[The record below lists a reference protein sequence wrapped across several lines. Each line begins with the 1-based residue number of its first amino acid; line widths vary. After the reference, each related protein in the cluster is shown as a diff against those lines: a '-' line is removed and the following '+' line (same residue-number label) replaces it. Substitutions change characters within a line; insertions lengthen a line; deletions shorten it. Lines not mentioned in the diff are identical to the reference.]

1 MPQTI
6 EATVRLD
13 NTKNADGSYKY
24 WRTGVI
30 FGNTDLGTPGTFEFG
45 FFTGNRPYIAF
56 INNEG
61 TRVEKIFQTKTTEN
75 HNSVFM
81 TGQCYMAGQDLKD
94 MADDFG
100 CLAFPKGPSASD
112 YISYYEDNVMM
123 IPSCYDA
130 ERAWKI
136 AFAYDLYTQPISGF
150 DTSDGWKSGYYGSM
164 RDTRSVDETVQ
175 SFMDSSVLNPALFVP
190 EVDLGADILWSLNAT
205 SSPAALTEAI
215 RDAWNSKIEKV
226 NTVK

>member
-1 MPQTI
+1 MPDQ
-6 EATVRLD
+6 AYCGGPNGFLMD
-13 NTKNADGSYKY
+13 M
-24 WRTGVI
+24 
-30 FGNTDLGTPGTFEFG
+30 TDEIG
-45 FFTGNRPYIAF
+45 F
-56 INNEG
+56 
-61 TRVEKIFQTKTTEN
+61 V
-75 HNSVFM
+75 M
-81 TGQCYMAGQDLKD
+81 
-94 MADDFG
+94 
-100 CLAFPKGPSASD
+100 FPKGPQASD
-112 YISYYEDNVMM
+112 YTNCWDNNPAA
-123 IPSCYDA
+123 IPGCYDA
-130 ERAWKI
+130 DRAWKI